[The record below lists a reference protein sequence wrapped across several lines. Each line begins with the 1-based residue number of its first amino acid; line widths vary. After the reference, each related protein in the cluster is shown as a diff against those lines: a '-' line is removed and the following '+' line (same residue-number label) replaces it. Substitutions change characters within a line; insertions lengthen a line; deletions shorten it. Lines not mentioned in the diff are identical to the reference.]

1 MQKIMYKEFVK
12 LLSHS
17 LLALLV
23 WCLPWSLAYAVLRFS
38 TRVGFGKTEFE
49 TAALA
54 NMQSFGYAANAQVS
68 RRQLRLHRL
77 IDLADFYKSWW
88 MTKGWLRRY
97 WRVSGDLLPNAQQ
110 NSAVLFVTFH
120 YGAGFWAL
128 RYFQQHGLSMAALYR
143 PPLKPKAGE
152 YFDYYFFWWR
162 LRSIFRLTG
171 TKPIRVGDQKSE
183 LSALVR
189 RLIRDSLPVGVMPDI
204 PTAPGQA
211 VSAKMFGRTIYF
223 ASALLRLVVKKK
235 IPIVLY
241 TSVLD
246 LTDGGRNVH
255 LQVLDEYTSVEA
267 LAQTLADCLAV
278 AIEKD
283 PSAWHLWPWAH
294 EILTNPET

>member
-1 MQKIMYKEFVK
+1 MWKELK
-12 LLSHS
+12 QLCGHS
-17 LLALLV
+17 LLGLLV
-23 WCLPWSLAYAVLRFS
+23 LTLPWSWAFSILRFS
-38 TRVGFGKTEFE
+38 TRFGVGKTEVE
-49 TAALA
+49 AAA
-54 NMQSFGYAANAQVS
+54 VKNMQRFGYAANEYLTV
-68 RRQLRLHRL
+68 RQIRLHRI
-77 IDLADFYKSWW
+77 IDLADFYKSWC
-88 MTKGWLRRY
+88 MRRAWLRRY
-97 WRVSGDLLPNAQQ
+97 WRVSGDSLPDAQEHP
-110 NSAVLFVTFH
+110 AILFVTFH

-143 PPLKPKAGE
+143 PPPKPKAGE

-204 PTAPGQA
+204 PTAPSQA

-267 LAQTLADCLAV
+267 LAQILADCLAV